1 MYTCHT
7 PNSNKMQGNINNTIL
22 QWLRNGLTCASEA
35 IVWAFCFH
43 ATNWTQDPEDER
55 WFTHIGI
62 GTALL
67 LIVTCFIPNNAYSR
81 TARRD
86 EVVANAMKTGLAFGI
101 LAYAIYLN
109 IFLPLACF
117 WFCIALAIERL
128 ILNSWFVHYAL
139 HHKEHSIIICTEDGL
154 WQQEV
159 LLQNTYGLALTR
171 LEQPSA
177 QSLKEYLITHPETKS
192 IYIEPS
198 ILSTTELEE
207 VAHVCYEHS
216 LTFHLLPQAVPALN
230 QAMQSEYRGTVNVLS
245 TTNPP
250 LQSPFNMAIKR
261 LTDILFSLIILLTI
275 FPFVA
280 FIAYIFIKKQS
291 RGPIFKIQQMY
302 GMDGKGFQ
310 CITFRT
316 QHYNAESASLE
327 DANNPTYFPFGKFL
341 IASRLELLPQF
352 INVLFGTM
360 SVVGSQIMNE
370 KYYNN
375 YKHEL
380 KQLFASEY
388 QLKAGIAS
396 YRFASQARGNSKADV
411 WYYRNW
417 GFWLDIRIMFHHIIS
432 LIKKSNNKRISY
444 I

>member
-1 MYTCHT
+1 M
-7 PNSNKMQGNINNTIL
+7 
-22 QWLRNGLTCASEA
+22 QWLRNGLTCVAEA
-35 IVWAFCFH
+35 IVWALCFH

-139 HHKEHSIIICTEDGL
+139 RHKEHSIIICKEDAL

-230 QAMQSEYRGTVNVLS
+230 RAMQSEYRGTVNVLS

-275 FPFVA
+275 FPFIA
-280 FIAYIFIKKQS
+280 FLQNFFSESYPNIKKE
-291 RGPIFKIQQMY
+291 
-302 GMDGKGFQ
+302 
-310 CITFRT
+310 ITF
-316 QHYNAESASLE
+316 YNENFTLSDFSITDSKYKKCMEWTAKASNTSLSVH
-327 DANNPTYFPFGKFL
+327 NIIMPNLHLSKMQT
-341 IASRLELLPQF
+341 IRHSSLL
-352 INVLFGTM
+352 V
-360 SVVGSQIMNE
+360 
-370 KYYNN
+370 
-375 YKHEL
+375 
-380 KQLFASEY
+380 
-388 QLKAGIAS
+388 
-396 YRFASQARGNSKADV
+396 NS
-411 WYYRNW
+411 
-417 GFWLDIRIMFHHIIS
+417 
-432 LIKKSNNKRISY
+432 
-444 I
+444 